1 MAEQIT
7 PHVALHGVAHRLRP
21 VDDAEMHAK
30 VCQIHGKQCCRPL
43 QQQRQILQGQLLLQ
57 HQLDHIGKEE
67 LEQRAQQRA
76 YDDEEQNALIG
87 LIIAEKSFEHVFLSL
102 N

>member
-30 VCQIHGKQCCRPL
+30 VHQIHGKQCCRPL
-43 QQQRQILQGQLLLQ
+43 QQQRQIFERQLLLQ
-57 HQLDHIGKEE
+57 HQLHYIWKKQ
-67 LEQRAQQRA
+67 LEQRTQQ
-76 YDDEEQNALIG
+76 
-87 LIIAEKSFEHVFLSL
+87 
-102 N
+102 